1 MSVETQTTPV
11 SQEPAQRSSAR
22 NSGAAV
28 LGAVMLAVSLAAALS
43 VDVVRTGFGIKGDE
57 ASYVAMTLSAAFDRD
72 LSFERK
78 DLERFWGLYRSGP
91 EGIFLKRGK
100 VIDVRWQRRAPFV
113 RFVKQDDPNPDR
125 LRFGKSFIYSV
136 FAAPFVWLLGLN
148 GFLVFHVLLL
158 FGVCMAG
165 YRFLVA
171 QSHAPAAAL
180 AFALAFVGAAIIPV
194 YAVFLTPEV
203 FNFALVFFAYFLWLY
218 KEVAPNAGGFLGGG
232 GSTVCAAVLLA
243 LATYSKPTNAPLV
256 GPIVALYWWRR
267 RAGAG
272 IAVGTVFVA
281 GTAMLFGLNALSSGE
296 FNYQGGDRRTF
307 YGRFPFDSANATWEN
322 RGISM
327 TTNDSDA
334 ENVLDRSELPSRF
347 AHNVEYF
354 LVGRHFGL
362 VPYFFP
368 GVVAIALWLLSKDR
382 FCAWRVLTFLG
393 VAGSAAVLLLFFPYS
408 WSGGGGPPGNRYFLS
423 LYPALLFLTPSVAM
437 APALLAWIGG
447 ALFTAKI
454 VMNPFVAAKFPYLS
468 VERGFARRLPVEL
481 TMANDLPVM
490 LDSSRSHIRYGR
502 QPELLLYFL
511 DQNAYP
517 PDPEGIWISG
527 SGRADILVR
536 TEREIGILR
545 VRVTSPIRT
554 LFTISA
560 GGPDTSILL
569 EPGRVVTLDVPAE
582 GVRGLQSYAYLVSA
596 RSSDAFTPHLLDP
609 QSSDPRNLGAI
620 IQLTAQ

>member
-1 MSVETQTTPV
+1 MTTAI
-11 SQEPAQRSSAR
+11 QEPAQRSSVR
-22 NSGAAV
+22 LPGAAAI
-28 LGAVMLAVSLAAALS
+28 GAVMLVVSLAAALS

-57 ASYVAMTLSAAFDRD
+57 ASYVAMTLSVAFDRD
-72 LSFERK
+72 LSFERR

-100 VIDVRWQRRAPFV
+100 VLEVRGQRRSPFV
-113 RFVKQDDPNPDR
+113 RLVKREDPNPER
-125 LRFGKSFIYSV
+125 LRFGKSFIYPV
-136 FAAPFVWLLGLN
+136 LAAPFVWLLGLN

-158 FGVCMAG
+158 FGVC
-165 YRFLVA
+165 LVA
-171 QSHAPAAAL
+171 YKFLAAQSRAPAAL
-180 AFALAFVGAAIIPV
+180 AFALAFVGAAVVPV

-203 FNFALVFFAYFLWLY
+203 LNLALVFFAYFLWLY
-218 KEVAPNAGGFLGGG
+218 KEVASEPGRFLGGD
-232 GSTVCAAVLLA
+232 GSTACAAVLLA
-243 LATYSKPTNAPLV
+243 LATYSKPSNALLV
-256 GPIVALYWWRR
+256 APIVALYVWRR
-267 RAGAG
+267 RGAAGV
-272 IAVGTVFVA
+272 AVGTVFVA

-296 FNYQGGDRRTF
+296 FNYQGGDRKTF
-307 YGRFPFDSANATWEN
+307 YGSFPFDSAAATWDN
-322 RGISM
+322 RGVSM

-334 ENVLDRSELPSRF
+334 QSVLDSSELPSRF
-347 AHNVEYF
+347 LHNVEYF
-354 LVGRHFGL
+354 LVGRNFGF

-368 GVVAIALWLLSKDR
+368 GVMAILLWLLSKDR
-382 FCAWRVLTFLG
+382 FCAWRLLTFLG

-423 LYPALLFLTPSVAM
+423 LYPALLFLAPSVSM
-437 APALLAWIGG
+437 TPAVLAWIGG

-454 VMNPFVAAKFPYLS
+454 VLNPFVAAKFPYLS
-468 VERGFARRLPVEL
+468 TERGFARRLPVEL

-502 QPELLLYFL
+502 NPEFLLYFL

-517 PDPEGIWISG
+517 PDPDGIWISG

-536 TEREIGILR
+536 TEREIRILR
-545 VRVTSPIRT
+545 VRATSPIRT

-560 GGPDTSILL
+560 GGALTSILL
-569 EPGRVVTLDVPAE
+569 EPGRAVTLDVPAE

-596 RSSDAFTPHLLDP
+596 RSSEAFTPHLLDP